1 MAITVENK
9 FEIGQTV
16 YMRRADKSVVSGKVT
31 AVLPVITGAH
41 TKISYA
47 TEMVDGKNVRT
58 GNFAESDVFAVAED
72 AFVVVRN
79 D

>member
-1 MAITVENK
+1 MLTVENK

-16 YMRRADKSVVSGKVT
+16 YMRREDKSVVSGIVT

-41 TKISYA
+41 TTISYA
-47 TEMVDGKNVRT
+47 TEIVDGKNVRT
-58 GNFAESDVFAVAED
+58 SNFAESDVFAAAED
-72 AFVVVRN
+72 AFAVTRN

>member
-1 MAITVENK
+1 MLTVENK
-9 FEIGQTV
+9 FDIGQTV
-16 YMRRADKSVVSGKVT
+16 YMRRTDKSVVSGKVT

-41 TKISYA
+41 TTISYA

-58 GNFAESDVFAVAED
+58 GNFAESDVFGLAED
-72 AFVVVRN
+72 AFTVARN